1 MDLHIIVFSE
11 DQGAAATQVVKAF
24 AKRLFQHIE
33 PSVPTQ
39 SLNFVPDLNH
49 RSVMSGNSWKGKKTT
64 PETVRLRQAIANYL
78 REPKA
83 FVVFHT
89 DGDTKWSNFEGS
101 ENRALFVK
109 NIVRPVKV
117 LLSGAKLNG
126 AQMTPTDV
134 DLAAARLLHVVP
146 HYSIEAWL
154 YQNIERCRY
163 YGKPGDHALLDSWEK
178 DPAALDEVLMPKE
191 SLTFGSRYSHDLATT
206 NFPTQRLHAAKASF
220 VACAEQFK
228 ANVQLAEQLK
238 NLSNPNDVG
247 TTV

>member
-1 MDLHIIVFSE
+1 M
-11 DQGAAATQVVKAF
+11 
-24 AKRLFQHIE
+24 
-33 PSVPTQ
+33 PTQ
-39 SLNFVPDLNH
+39 RLDFVPDLNH

-64 PETVRLRQAIANYL
+64 PETVRLRQAIANNL
-78 REPKA
+78 REPKT

-89 DGDTKWSNFEGS
+89 DGDTKWSNVENS
-101 ENRALFVK
+101 ENRALFVQ
-109 NIVRPVKV
+109 NIVLPVR
-117 LLSGAKLNG
+117 LLLGGARVNG
-126 AQMTPTDV
+126 KQMTTTDV

-163 YGKPGDHALLDSWEK
+163 YGKPGDHALLDAWEK

-191 SLTFGSRYSHDLATT
+191 SLSFGSRYSHDLATT

-228 ANVQLAEQLK
+228 ANVQLAEQLR
-238 NLSNPNDVG
+238 NLSYPATLG
-247 TTV
+247 TTA

>member
-1 MDLHIIVFSE
+1 MDLHFIVFSE

-39 SLNFVPDLNH
+39 SLKFVPDLNH

-64 PETVRLRQAIANYL
+64 PETVRLRQAIANNL
-78 REPKA
+78 REPKT

-89 DGDTKWSNFEGS
+89 DGDTKWSNVENS
-101 ENRALFVK
+101 ENRALFVQ
-109 NIVRPVKV
+109 NIVLPVR
-117 LLSGAKLNG
+117 LLLGGARVNG
-126 AQMTPTDV
+126 KQMTTTDV

-154 YQNIERCRY
+154 FQNIERCRY
-163 YGKPGDHALLDSWEK
+163 YGKPGDHALLDAWEK
-178 DPAALDEVLMPKE
+178 NPAALDEVLMPKE
-191 SLTFGSRYSHDLATT
+191 SLTFRSRYSHDLATT
-206 NFPTQRLHAAKASF
+206 NFPIQRLHAAKASF

-228 ANVQLAEQLK
+228 ANVQLAEQLR
-238 NLSNPNDVG
+238 NLSYPATLG
-247 TTV
+247 TTA